1 MTELPEG
8 WRTLSLNNVAHG
20 GLFTDGNWVETKDQD
35 PQGSVRL
42 TQLADVGVGKFR
54 DRSSRWLR
62 EDQAAGLRCTFLKPS
77 DVLIA
82 RMPDPI
88 GRACLVP
95 EGIGRAI
102 TAVDV
107 AVLRIAD
114 PEILPRYVM
123 WAVNDPKFHAAV
135 ESLQSGTTRKRIS
148 RKNLAALA
156 VPIPD
161 AREQRRIVDILEGH
175 LSRLDGAEG
184 FLTAARRRSQQLRS
198 VALESLSPPG
208 APWRTLAQ
216 LCVDSGYGT
225 STKCVAGGLGAPV
238 VRIPNLTDGRV
249 DLTDE
254 KRAVESAVDLSRFML
269 EAEDLLVVRTN
280 GSRDLIGRA
289 AVVQSGIVASFASY
303 LIRFKIDPSQA
314 RPQWV
319 RVMLGTPSSRRV
331 LESMAASSA
340 GQYNLGLKK
349 LNSVLIPCPPLEEQD
364 RLLAKLDGNERAHTS
379 LTRSLDTA
387 GKRAY
392 ALRRTLLAAA
402 FSGRLTAR
410 SSDMELAREMAG
422 V

>member
-8 WRTLSLNNVAHG
+8 WTRRSLSQVCLPVQK
-20 GLFTDGNWVETKDQD
+20 TEPTSTKRARVRYVDI
-35 PQGSVRL
+35 GSVNGERHVL
-42 TQLADVGVGKFR
+42 NDVAWVDSDLAPSRCRQLL
-54 DRSSRWLR
+54 RSGDTVFSTVRPYLEKIAFIDPGLDLEFASTGFCVLR
-62 EDQAAGLRCTFLKPS
+62 
-77 DVLIA
+77 
-82 RMPDPI
+82 PDPD
-88 GRACLVP
+88 LV
-95 EGIGRAI
+95 
-102 TAVDV
+102 
-107 AVLRIAD
+107 
-114 PEILPRYVM
+114 LPRYLFHYSVSKPM
-123 WAVNDPKFHAAV
+123 LDQVLIHQRGVSYPAVLDKNVKAV
-135 ESLQSGTTRKRIS
+135 TVLLPSL
-148 RKNLAALA
+148 
-156 VPIPD
+156 D
-161 AREQRRIVDILEGH
+161 EQRRIVDILEGH

-254 KRAVESAVDLSRFML
+254 KRAVASAVDLSRFML

-364 RLLAKLDGNERAHTS
+364 RLLAKLDGNEWAHTS